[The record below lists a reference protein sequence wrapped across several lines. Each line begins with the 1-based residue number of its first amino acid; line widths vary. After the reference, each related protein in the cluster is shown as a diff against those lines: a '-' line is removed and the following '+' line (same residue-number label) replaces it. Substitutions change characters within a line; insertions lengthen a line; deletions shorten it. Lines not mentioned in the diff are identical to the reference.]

1 MNRVRFFIAIL
12 ITLVTALIL
21 QYVKVID
28 FVPEIF
34 WINTREEVLNLEKA
48 ISTVDPDELP
58 AEYDTYYVIYSSDT
72 PRHNNAYYH
81 LTQIFRNA
89 HIHYHPIDVLEDD
102 TTEQLESIPPLSS
115 IIIANE
121 VTEELDDTQ
130 LGILAQL
137 VEDGSY
143 LSIIV
148 RSYDQRLQELCG
160 FSNLDGFVEHA
171 GLIFT
176 KEIFPGLDDME
187 LPPKMVSSSSLKL
200 TVNPEAEILATDKEG
215 TPIIWTNRYG
225 KGTVFFSNSTLFQDK
240 LNRGLLL
247 QYILSNGRYGLATSF
262 NKKIFNIDDFPAPV
276 PLGRDPSIYADYQRD
291 TLKFYKEI
299 WWSDIRD
306 MTARYDL
313 KPTGLIIGTYNS
325 DTEPPFEPLSEQ
337 DLETIDYLGRKLN
350 EVDGELGIHGY
361 NHNSM
366 VLEGEIDFDHY
377 GYNPWPSVDAMVEAL
392 RYLKSELDKKFGDIS
407 YRTYVAP
414 SNIASLATKQAVKR
428 AFPELKVFAGI
439 YTGSRKVDKAFLQEV
454 GPDPDIPGTYDFPRF
469 SSGYLYTH
477 KSMWNIYNG
486 IAELGMFNHF
496 IHPDDLLDPERS
508 KGHDWND
515 LSKGLEKILD
525 ETAKRFPYLEPATD
539 YEAALEYEYYSNMR
553 MFSKLTDNTLH
564 IWLTDALMPMYCYLR
579 VDRPIIDIDGAKPH
593 PLGRDGLYMLEIEK
607 PYVTLK
613 LLP

>member
-1 MNRVRFFIAIL
+1 MNRVRFFIAIV

-48 ISTVDPDELP
+48 IATVDADELP
-58 AEYDTYYVIYSSDT
+58 VEYDTYYVIYSGDT
-72 PRHNNAYYH
+72 PRHNNAYNH

-89 HIHYHPIDVLEDD
+89 HIHYQPIDILKDD
-102 TTEQLESIPPLSS
+102 TTEQLKSIPPHSS

-121 VTEELDDTQ
+121 ITDELDDTQ
-130 LGILAQL
+130 LGILTQL

-148 RSYDQRLQELCG
+148 RSYDPRLQELCG
-160 FSNLDGFVEHA
+160 FSNLDGFVEHE

-176 KEIFPGLDDME
+176 KPIFPGLDDME

-200 TVNPEAEILATDKEG
+200 TVNPGTEILATDKDG
-215 TPIIWTNRYG
+215 NPLIWTNRYG
-225 KGTVFFSNSTLFQDK
+225 EGTVFFSNSTLFQDK

-262 NKKIFNIDDFPAPV
+262 NKKIFNIDDFPAPI
-276 PLGRDPSIYADYQRD
+276 PLGTDPSIYTDYQRD
-291 TLKFYKEI
+291 ILKFYKEI
-299 WWSDIRD
+299 WWPDIRD
-306 MTARYDL
+306 MTVRYNL
-313 KPTGLIIGTYNS
+313 KLTGLIIGTYNS

-337 DLETIDYLGRKLN
+337 DLDTIDYLGRKLN
-350 EVDGELGIHGY
+350 EIDGELGIHGY
-361 NHNSM
+361 NHNSL

-377 GYNPWPSVDAMVEAL
+377 GYNPWPSVDAMTEAL
-392 RYLKSELDKKFGDIS
+392 RYLKSELDKKFGEIS

-414 SNIASLATKQAVKR
+414 SNIASLATKQAVKQ

-439 YTGSRKVDKAFLQEV
+439 YTGSRKVDKAFIQEV

-496 IHPDDLLDPERS
+496 IHPDDLLDPDRS
-508 KGHDWND
+508 KGHNWND

-539 YEAALEYEYYSNMR
+539 YEAALEYEYYNKMR
-553 MFSKLTDNTLH
+553 MFSKLTDNILH
-564 IWLTDALMPMYCYLR
+564 IWITDALMPTYCYLR
-579 VDRPIIDIDGAKPH
+579 IDRPIIDIDGAKPH

-607 PYVTLK
+607 PYVTLE